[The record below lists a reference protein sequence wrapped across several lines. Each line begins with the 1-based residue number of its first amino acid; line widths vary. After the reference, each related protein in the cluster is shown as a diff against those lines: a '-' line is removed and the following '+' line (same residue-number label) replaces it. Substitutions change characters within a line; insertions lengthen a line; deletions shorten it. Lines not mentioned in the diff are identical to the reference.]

1 MRIEAPI
8 SLGELVDKIT
18 ILEIKLDQFPV
29 GEKRQNVDR
38 EWTVLT
44 ERLAQIL
51 DEEGAAALA
60 PLKRELETINLRL
73 WKIEDDIRDCERAQ
87 AFGDKF
93 ISLARQ
99 VYLTNDERA
108 HIKREI
114 NHAFGSDL
122 IEEKFYSAY

>member
-1 MRIEAPI
+1 MKIEAPI

-18 ILEIKLDQFPV
+18 ILEIKLDHFPE

-44 ERLAQIL
+44 ERLAEVL
-51 DEEGAAALA
+51 DKDGAATLA
-60 PLKRELETINLRL
+60 PLKGELEVINLRL
-73 WKIEDDIRDCERAQ
+73 WKIEDDIRDCERSQ
-87 AFGDKF
+87 AFGDTF

-108 HIKREI
+108 RIKREI
-114 NHAFGSDL
+114 NDAFGSDL
-122 IEEKFYSAY
+122 MEEKFYAAY